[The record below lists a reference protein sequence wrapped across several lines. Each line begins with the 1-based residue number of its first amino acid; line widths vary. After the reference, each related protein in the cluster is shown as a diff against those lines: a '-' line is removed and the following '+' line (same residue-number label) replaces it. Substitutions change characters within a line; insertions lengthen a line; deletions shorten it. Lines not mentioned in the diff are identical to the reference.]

1 MACAAAEARPD
12 RPELPLRTPRSRS
25 SRSRPPALVRLLYP
39 IDEEDAGSDERQ
51 EKSPV
56 VTSAPGLRH
65 VQELEGHQEALRARA
80 SALRHALAQPHR
92 RQWRLAPTT
101 SSSRGST
108 ATGTASVMHATT
120 ASRPRMPTRP
130 TPTGPPRRATRA
142 PGVADDDQRTRPSVR
157 SHASSRASAAP
168 SRRRPRLA
176 PRRRRSWHCST
187 RRAPGSRRRRRAAS
201 TAIRA
206 GEEQRFGS
214 PYA

>member
-80 SALRHALAQPHR
+80 SALRHALAQPHLSLRVRCR
-92 RQWRLAPTT
+92 RDA
-101 SSSRGST
+101 GSLL
-108 ATGTASVMHATT
+108 TGHGHSD
-120 ASRPRMPTRP
+120 SC
-130 TPTGPPRRATRA
+130 TP
-142 PGVADDDQRTRPSVR
+142 
-157 SHASSRASAAP
+157 
-168 SRRRPRLA
+168 
-176 PRRRRSWHCST
+176 
-187 RRAPGSRRRRRAAS
+187 
-201 TAIRA
+201 
-206 GEEQRFGS
+206 
-214 PYA
+214 